1 MPVIDL
7 QTYNVIVISPDGKEI
22 IYRNYVDISV
32 AVATPTG
39 LLVPVIRNV
48 ENLSFA
54 GVEKVFVK

>member
-1 MPVIDL
+1 M
-7 QTYNVIVISPDGKEI
+7 TVISPDGKEI

-32 AVATPTG
+32 AVATPSG

-54 GVEKVFVK
+54 GVEKVII